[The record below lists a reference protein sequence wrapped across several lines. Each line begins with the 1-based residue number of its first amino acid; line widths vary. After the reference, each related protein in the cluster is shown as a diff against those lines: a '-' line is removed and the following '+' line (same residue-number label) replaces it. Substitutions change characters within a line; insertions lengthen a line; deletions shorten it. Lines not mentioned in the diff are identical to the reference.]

1 MGIPLDHGVDHNDQL
16 LKVAAD
22 HARDINALCADVATV
37 IFPMALAPP
46 SEAMVAAVST
56 RLRQIILDIEAAIL
70 PIDAGERLST
80 WPILARSGFLREPD
94 LIDFILAR
102 VAEDSLEVAVKN
114 GDASLFTRLLDHP
127 NDNIADAAQ
136 TLLAAESLHR
146 HASGNSHY
154 TLSAELFHKLCWR
167 VAAAHEISKGAR
179 QPDVIAAV
187 RAAIAQYSEANRAQ
201 SAAAKIVHFCNE
213 AERSGFLTLATAG
226 VHLHVAALSAL
237 LGLDQDH
244 VVRLMAAGS
253 SGPYAVMLAAAG
265 VSKIDSTETIYLVRG
280 GSLTAREAGIF
291 DAGYAMLERHDAE
304 AEIAKWAAARTNYL
318 AFGQP

>member
-1 MGIPLDHGVDHNDQL
+1 MGIPLNHGVEHRDEL

-37 IFPMALAPP
+37 IFPLALAPP
-46 SEAMVAAVST
+46 SEAIIAAVST

-70 PIDAGERLST
+70 PVETDERLST

-102 VAEDSLEVAVKN
+102 VAEDSLEVIVQN
-114 GDASLFTRLLDHP
+114 GDAQLLTSLLDHP
-127 NDNIADAAQ
+127 NDNISDAAQ
-136 TLLAAESLHR
+136 TLLAADSLHR
-146 HASGNSHY
+146 HAAGNSHHS
-154 TLSAELFHKLCWR
+154 LSAELFHKLCWR
-167 VAAAHEISKGAR
+167 VAAAHEINHGVR
-179 QPDVIAAV
+179 QPDVMAAV
-187 RAAIAQYSEANRAQ
+187 RAAIGEYSEANRAQ
-201 SAAAKIVHFCNE
+201 SAAAKIVHFSSE
-213 AERSGFLTLATAG
+213 AERSEFLMLATAG
-226 VHLHVAALSAL
+226 VHLHVAALSAR

-244 VVRLMAAGS
+244 VVRLIAAAT

-265 VSKIDSTETIYLVRG
+265 ISKIDAIEAIYLVRG

-291 DAGYAMLERHDAE
+291 DSGFAALNPEIAAAE
-304 AEIAKWAAARTNYL
+304 LAKWASARTNYL